1 MKNTSHEVDFIF
13 KLEVSYLRNK
23 FLQRILA
30 SLALIALGSL
40 DLFFN
45 ASAIFLFAYVN
56 IIIGIVILGVSTIS
70 YIKYKSN
77 PGDVDKELSKEYDER
92 DDLIDGK
99 VAKFTLNVLVYLIL
113 IILFLSNLIS
123 ISASTALVIILLSL
137 IITEPLS
144 RTYYNHQF

>member
-1 MKNTSHEVDFIF
+1 M
-13 KLEVSYLRNK
+13 RNK

-30 SLALIALGSL
+30 SLALIAIGSV
-40 DLFFN
+40 DLFYN
-45 ASAIFLFAYVN
+45 ASANSLFSYIN
-56 IIIGIVILGVSTIS
+56 IIIGIGILGVSIVS

-77 PGDVDKELSKEYDER
+77 PDNVDKELSKEYDER

-99 VAKFTLNVLVYLIL
+99 VAKFTLNILVYLIL
-113 IILFLSNLIS
+113 IILFISNLIS
-123 ISASTALVIILLSL
+123 ISVSTALLIILLSL